1 MSNVHSW
8 YVADE
13 LTKPEDRCEREAKV
27 QSAYLHCSV
36 FINGEQIRSLISTVR
51 SSIKLTK

>member
-13 LTKPEDRCEREAKV
+13 LTKSEDRCEREADLK
-27 QSAYLHCSV
+27 QGC
-36 FINGEQIRSLISTVR
+36 EVR
-51 SSIKLTK
+51 